1 MEKIFDQ
8 RKTIM
13 KKKVL
18 LMVVSVALAAV
29 FLLGLLPGCS
39 ENPDPTPP
47 IHGNHTTNPTTSSTE
62 PPEDRG
68 MVRLYSCN
76 SRWLAAL
83 EPVAA
88 QYTQQTGIPVELL
101 GAQDDG
107 CQQTLARLLEGEN
120 APTVLCVHSQSQLL
134 ELEKSLLPLQNTA
147 FGAALCAK
155 SFGLYASG
163 NLMAVPMGMEG
174 FGLLVN
180 AEVLATKGALSR
192 NDITDMQSL
201 ATAVQILKDNSVK
214 AFPSTPLDIL
224 SALYLLQSNQPDKI
238 RTFLDLYLNNCLK
251 SGDAQT
257 QFQNGECAFYLGG
270 TWDYAVLTS
279 QDDQKLQVRN
289 LDILPT
295 YAAGGIQYIFSAA
308 WAVNGNARQLDADA
322 TLEFLAWLVTAGEDG
337 ATPVDALQVIT
348 PFADAGWYGN
358 QLEKKLLGY
367 RTSEVATLC
376 WMPGS
381 GDYTKLLTALQA
393 YMDSRTDENW
403 AFLMNILS
411 KT

>member
-1 MEKIFDQ
+1 
-8 RKTIM
+8 M
-13 KKKVL
+13 KRRIL
-18 LMVVSVALAAV
+18 SVVSVVLAAV
-29 FLLGLLPGCS
+29 LLLGLLPGCS
-39 ENPDPTPP
+39 DNPDPTPP
-47 IHGNHTTNPTTSSTE
+47 IHGNNTTKPTVSDTE
-62 PPEDRG
+62 PVDRG

-76 SRWLAAL
+76 GRWLSAL

-88 QYTQQTGIPVELL
+88 RYTELTGIPVLL
-101 GAQDDG
+101 MGAQEDG
-107 CQQTLARLLEGEN
+107 CQQTLARLMESEN

-134 ELEKSLLPLQNTA
+134 ELKEILLPLQNTA
-147 FGAALCAK
+147 FGAELCAN
-155 SFGLYASG
+155 SFGLYAGG
-163 NLMAVPMGMEG
+163 NLMAVPMGLEG

-192 NDITDMQSL
+192 NDITDMKSL
-201 ATAVQILKDNSVK
+201 DTAVQILKDNSVK

-224 SALYLLQSNQPDKI
+224 SALYLLQSNQPDEL
-238 RTFLDLYLNNCLK
+238 RTFLDLYLNNCIK

-308 WAVNGNARQLDADA
+308 WAVNGNVGQLDVDA
-322 TLEFLAWLVTAGEDG
+322 TLEFLAWLVTGGEDS
-337 ATPVDALQVIT
+337 AAPVDALQVIT

-358 QLEKKLLGY
+358 HLEKKLLGY
-367 RTSEVATLC
+367 RTTEAATLC

-381 GDYTKLLTALQA
+381 GDYTKLLTALQV
-393 YMDSRTDENW
+393 YMDSRTDQNW
-403 AFLMNILS
+403 QFLLNILE
-411 KT
+411 KTE